1 MAGETIS
8 PTPPAPTINISI
20 HDFLQLKQ
28 QLNDL
33 ISRQSSSSLAK
44 TKVIIDKDPRK
55 EFGGKVKPTNLPE
68 FYGSR
73 TRYPAWRTAVLDTFR
88 VDWNEF
94 GYDNSRAFLII
105 YNSLKGGALEKAGP
119 FYEAGGVNRTR
130 DPEDFIEFLDRIY
143 FDATRVSQANL
154 DLHAMKMRENENWA
168 DFFAAWSNKLTE
180 ARGDFW
186 PDENKISMLQNS
198 INKKLTRALV
208 GNHLLPDN
216 DFREWISIVN
226 KVAQQVERAE
236 KKSVWVM
243 GQGGP
248 GFGTSPGVKDS
259 ATGSSLK
266 EPSHR
271 YQMPEAS
278 RKPALEFDQDTAV
291 DESGDVIMGGINSA
305 KVAGKF
311 QGRANWKS
319 RAQLE
324 RLKEE
329 GKCYRCERKGCFS
342 RTCPL
347 LPARKP
353 NGTGP
358 RINSIE
364 LPEIDPSI
372 FFPLGEAEPT
382 PEMSE
387 N

>member
-44 TKVIIDKDPRK
+44 TKVTIDKDPPK

-68 FYGSR
+68 FHGSR

-88 VDWNEF
+88 MDWNEF
-94 GYDNSRAFLII
+94 GYDNSRAFLMI
-105 YNSLKGGALEKAGP
+105 YNALKGGALEKAGP

-130 DPEDFIEFLDRIY
+130 DPEDFIEFSDRIY

-180 ARGDFW
+180 APGDFW

-198 INKKLTRALV
+198 INKKLTMALV

-226 KVAQQVERAE
+226 KVAQQVERN
-236 KKSVWVM
+236 
-243 GQGGP
+243 
-248 GFGTSPGVKDS
+248 
-259 ATGSSLK
+259 L
-266 EPSHR
+266 
-271 YQMPEAS
+271 
-278 RKPALEFDQDTAV
+278 AL
-291 DESGDVIMGGINSA
+291 
-305 KVAGKF
+305 
-311 QGRANWKS
+311 
-319 RAQLE
+319 L
-324 RLKEE
+324 
-329 GKCYRCERKGCFS
+329 
-342 RTCPL
+342 
-347 LPARKP
+347 
-353 NGTGP
+353 
-358 RINSIE
+358 
-364 LPEIDPSI
+364 
-372 FFPLGEAEPT
+372 
-382 PEMSE
+382 
-387 N
+387 